1 MKKMKK
7 SVSILLILVLS
18 AAVFYLGVRLGSVK
32 NPTPE
37 IIEKLRLPRA
47 ALAFLVGAC
56 LSVSG
61 AAVQGALKNPLAS
74 PFTLGVSSGAS
85 LGAAAVIFFSLNF
98 FGEITL
104 PLFGSFFAVGTIF
117 LMVALTKTIDKTLE
131 SSTAVLMGMVLSLFI
146 SAAVS
151 LIANISED
159 KYTQITRFAAGQIG
173 RSPIQ
178 IAVLSALLFLCGGYI
193 FSMHRPLDIM
203 TFGDETSRAVGL
215 DTPRAK
221 SGILI
226 AAAVLSGA
234 AVSFCGVIGFVDLI
248 CPHIVRK
255 IFGPSHKTLLPMS
268 ALVGGTFTVLCDLLA
283 RTVIPPAELPVGVIT
298 SLVGAPFFAAV
309 FFGKRRRG

>member
-1 MKKMKK
+1 MKK
-7 SVSILLILVLS
+7 SISIILIIVLS
-18 AAVFYLGVRLGSVK
+18 AAVFYLGVRFGSVK

-61 AAVQGALKNPLAS
+61 AAVQGSLKNPLAS

-85 LGAAAVIFFSLNF
+85 LGAAVVIFFSLSIL
-98 FGEITL
+98 GEITL
-104 PLFGSFFAVGTIF
+104 PLFGAVFAVGTMF

-173 RSPIQ
+173 RSPLQ
-178 IAVLSALLFLCGGYI
+178 IAVLSALLIICGGYI

-255 IFGPSHKTLLPMS
+255 IFGPSHKTLLPVS

-309 FFGKRRRG
+309 FFGRRKTP